1 MKVSKQSR
9 RDAKQLFRSCFSN
22 GILDEGRVRLA
33 VQRLLQDKPRGYHG
47 IVSHFERL
55 VKLDIQ
61 RRTALVESA
70 TALSPDLQSAVK
82 SSLERSY
89 GPGLNLS
96 FAQNPSLIGGMRVKV
111 GSDVFDGSVQA
122 KLAALQENF

>member
-1 MKVSKQSR
+1 VH
-9 RDAKQLFRSCFSN
+9 
-22 GILDEGRVRLA
+22 
-33 VQRLLQDKPRGYHG
+33 RLLQEKPRGYQG

-55 VKLDIQ
+55 VKLDVQ
-61 RRTALVESA
+61 RRTARVETA

-89 GPGLNLS
+89 GTGLNLS
-96 FAQNPSLIGGMRVKV
+96 FAQNPTLIGGMRVKV

-122 KLAALQENF
+122 KLAALEENF